1 MARRTREELL
11 KDLNQALRKVSAQS
25 VLLSDAVARLAG
37 LTSTDLECLDLLLL
51 SGVTTAG
58 ALAAHTGLTTGAITA
73 VIDRMERAGFARR
86 QRDPNDRRRVLVE
99 ALPRYVQEIGPL
111 YRGLAEST
119 ETLHSQ
125 YDDRQLALVVDYLS
139 RAFTL
144 AAEHVNWLQTQAPL
158 AQRPALANTRL
169 ATGTSTA
176 ALTTPALPRQKPAP
190 SKTVLSKTALSETA
204 HTTGTSQD
212 RPRAKAARPATP
224 PTGHTGKWERIR
236 SSDIEGSRARR

>member
-1 MARRTREELL
+1 LTSIFTIKILKQLTMARRTRDELL
-11 KDLNQALRKVSAQS
+11 TELNQAVRKVSAQS

-99 ALPRYVQEIGPL
+99 ALPRYVQEIGPF

-119 ETLHSQ
+119 ERLHRE
-125 YDDRQLALVVDYLS
+125 YDDKQLVVVLDYLS

-144 AAEHVNWLQTQAPL
+144 VAEHVNWLQTQPPL
-158 AQRPALANTRL
+158 AAR
-169 ATGTSTA
+169 TA
-176 ALTTPALPRQKPAP
+176 ALAGTPLAKA
-190 SKTVLSKTALSETA
+190 S
-204 HTTGTSQD
+204 
-212 RPRAKAARPATP
+212 RAKTTRPATA
-224 PTGHTGKWERIR
+224 PTRTTGQTGKWKRIA
-236 SSDIEGSRARR
+236 SSDIAGSRARR